1 MKQLTLKWVAVGVTA
16 TLVVAYTVT
25 YALVG
30 RFLNE
35 DWQPNWDLEDEDF

>member
-1 MKQLTLKWVAVGVTA
+1 MKQSALKWVAVGVATA
-16 TLVVAYTVT
+16 LVAGYTIT

-30 RFLNE
+30 RFLSE